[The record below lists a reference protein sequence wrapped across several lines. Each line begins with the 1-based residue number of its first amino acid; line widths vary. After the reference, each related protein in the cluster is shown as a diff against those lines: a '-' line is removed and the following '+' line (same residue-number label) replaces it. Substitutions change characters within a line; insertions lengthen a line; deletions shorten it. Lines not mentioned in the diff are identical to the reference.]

1 MFKTII
7 DYCDK
12 HGTTVTAMER
22 ELGFGRGT
30 ISKWKNSSPSIDK
43 VKAVADYMGCSID
56 DLVSEEK
63 KTGQGEG
70 DIDACKHNVFV
81 QRGKRRVQKNKLL

>member
-1 MFKTII
+1 MFKSIV

-12 HGTTVTAMER
+12 HGTTITAMER
-22 ELGFGRGT
+22 ELGFGKGT

-63 KTGQGEG
+63 KTG
-70 DIDACKHNVFV
+70 
-81 QRGKRRVQKNKLL
+81 

>member
-63 KTGQGEG
+63 KTGQEVNKKKG
-70 DIDACKHNVFV
+70 D
-81 QRGKRRVQKNKLL
+81 